1 MWLSNCGLPLS
12 QSMCS
17 ADSVISEMQKLRP
30 EREVTCHMAQGP
42 KPRLSAPPFQ
52 ASTNFQQNKPNSVT
66 FSETCPRATLCLV
79 LSLANQYSTLI
90 GLG

>member
-1 MWLSNCGLPLS
+1 
-12 QSMCS
+12 
-17 ADSVISEMQKLRP
+17 
-30 EREVTCHMAQGP
+30 MAQGP